1 MNWWVHAAEAAAGRT
16 SKTSSRT
23 TKEPTEPET
32 PGGAPPRERVNMK
45 KVITSIMI
53 VEVEVV
59 ATARAVVNIVGV
71 VVTRAVVKRVG
82 VARTF
87 AAREVEED
95 EDTDATEAV
104 ELAILTAIA
113 VADEATDVAVTDVA
127 TELVDAVVLLLNV
140 IVQLVAAPLPSSWHT
155 TGWKGIAD
163 GGQVSC
169 VNDMRYLSQRKVKRL
184 FPTHASGVV
193 VPVKT
198 VSNPLRNAGATET
211 MSWQ

>member
-1 MNWWVHAAEAAAGRT
+1 M
-16 SKTSSRT
+16 
-23 TKEPTEPET
+23 KEPTEPET
-32 PGGAPPRERVNMK
+32 PGGAPPRERVKMK
-45 KVITSIMI
+45 KVITSIII

-59 ATARAVVNIVGV
+59 ATVRAVVDFVGVMVARAVVERVGV
-71 VVTRAVVKRVG
+71 V
-82 VARTF
+82 RTLT
-87 AAREVEED
+87 AKEDDEED
-95 EDTDATEAV
+95 TETTEVAMEV
-104 ELAILTAIA
+104 VALAILTARE
-113 VADEATDVAVTDVA
+113 VADEATDVALTDDA

-163 GGQVSC
+163 GGQVSW

-193 VPVKT
+193 VPVKA
-198 VSNPLRNAGATET
+198 VSKPLRNAGATET